1 MKDEDKTK
9 EQLINKLAELR
20 QRITRLEAS
29 EAELKRVREVL
40 RQSESKYRELAN
52 LLPETVFELDGRG
65 NFTFANRNG
74 FNMFGYTQEDFDK
87 GLNALQML
95 IPEDRN
101 RAKEN
106 IGRVM
111 SGEDLGVNE
120 YTALRKDGSTFPIVL
135 HSSSIIH
142 ENEVVGLRAIIF
154 DITER
159 KRTEHDLYERVKELN
174 TLYGIANIAEIPNI
188 TVDELYEKVTNL
200 LPQGWQYP
208 EITCARIAI
217 DGNEFKTKN
226 WRDTEWKLSSDIKVH
241 GAKAGAVEVNYLK
254 EMAEVDKAP
263 FLKEERLLIDAV
275 GERLGRITERKEA
288 EKALKLAEQNFR
300 NSLDSS
306 PLGIM
311 VVTAKGELL
320 YANQATLDIY
330 GYSSIEELK
339 AVPTN
344 KHYTPE
350 SYAEYLEREEKTKL
364 GKPVSSNYEINIV
377 RKDGEIRYLEV
388 FHKEVIWGGE
398 TQFQLLHHDI
408 TESKRLQR
416 TVVEYEELD
425 KLKSSLLSIV
435 SHELHTPLATI
446 KGYSTLLLDYDER
459 MRHDEKREYL
469 GLIDRATDRLI
480 ELVDH
485 LLDMSQLEAGLLHL
499 QKESFSISGLMND
512 VVAEAKLRAP
522 GHEIVLKLPKR
533 LPRLG
538 IDVRRIRQVLDNVI
552 DNAIK
557 YSEKSTRVVIEARQM
572 GAELQVSVA
581 DQGTGIPA
589 EDLGKVFD
597 RMYRVEQRVSPD
609 VKGVG
614 LGLAICKGLVE
625 AHGGRIWA
633 ESKVGRGSTFYFTL
647 PLDTE
652 GRRNHGE
659 EA

>member
-29 EAELKRVREVL
+29 EAEFKRVREVL

-52 LLPETVFELDGRG
+52 LLPETVVELDGRG

-159 KRTEHDLYERVKELN
+159 KRTEHDLYERIKELN

-275 GERLGRITERKEA
+275 GERLGRITERREV

-311 VVTAKGELL
+311 VVTAKRELL

-330 GYSSIEELK
+330 GYSNIEELK

-425 KLKSSLLSIV
+425 KLKSSLLSTV

-459 MRHDEKREYL
+459 MRHDEKRGYL
-469 GLIDRATDRLI
+469 EFIDRATDRLI

-485 LLDMSQLEAGLLHL
+485 LLDMSRLEAGLLHL

-522 GHEIVLKLPKR
+522 AHEIVLKLPKR

-557 YSEKSTRVVIEARQM
+557 YSEKGTRVVIEARQM

-581 DQGTGIPA
+581 DQGIGISA

-652 GRRNHGE
+652 GRHNYGE